1 MSAPHAKTKIDET
14 SKRED
19 VMKNLYHDYLESVI
33 ALLKRIDQEEGQAV
47 YEAARMLADAIQNG
61 KNIFAFGCTHS
72 SIPIQDLV
80 YRAGGLMLINPIFG
94 PGIASL
100 DVLPATLSSAIENI
114 PGYAKALLDNSPL
127 RAGDILILVSVS
139 GRNAVPIEMAQ
150 LAHERGVKVIGVT
163 SRLYTESVS
172 SRHPSGKKMY
182 EFADVVLDNKVDKGD
197 AVLQAEGVPQKFC
210 PASGVTSIALLH
222 AMVAATVQTLLERG
236 VTPPVF
242 LAANVDGGAEYNAR
256 LLKQY
261 KEHIFF
267 L

>member
-1 MSAPHAKTKIDET
+1 
-14 SKRED
+14 
-19 VMKNLYHDYLESVI
+19 MKNLYHDYLESVI
-33 ALLKRIDQEEGQAV
+33 ALLKRIDQEEGPAV
-47 YEAARMLADAIQNG
+47 YEAARMLADAIQDG

-114 PGYAKALLDNSPL
+114 PGYAKALLDNSPM
-127 RAGDILILVSVS
+127 RGGDILILVSVS

-150 LAHERGVKVIGVT
+150 LAHERGIKVIGVT
-163 SRLYTESVS
+163 SRAYTESVS

-182 EFADVVLDNKVDKGD
+182 EFADIVLDNKADKGD
-197 AVLQAEGVPQKFC
+197 AILQAEGVPQKFC
-210 PASGVTSIALLH
+210 PASGATSIALLH
-222 AMVAATVQTLLERG
+222 AMVAATIQTLLERG

-256 LLKQY
+256 LLSQY
-261 KEHIFF
+261 KEHIFY